1 MKFDRLN
8 LLYGKTEFMGKLNT
22 NVLRSL
28 FKYDGCFD
36 KVTFVWVKIDL
47 SIEFQGTEFKGTD
60 ISVAWFMSI

>member
-1 MKFDRLN
+1 MKFDPLN

-47 SIEFQGTEFKGTD
+47 SIEFQRTEL
-60 ISVAWFMSI
+60 